1 MASIN
6 RHQHGKKQVLS
17 EINITPFVDVM
28 LVLLI
33 VFMVTSPLLIA
44 GIEVD
49 LPASSASPINATEEP
64 ISVTINNDNEI
75 FIQTTKVTIKEL
87 EQKLMAITKENLE
100 ALIYVRG
107 DKNVAYGKVI
117 ELINTINQIG
127 YSKVALLT
135 EISN

>member
-1 MASIN
+1 MVSVN
-6 RHQHGKKQVLS
+6 KPHRGKKQVLS

-49 LPASSASPINATEEP
+49 LPESSASPINAQEEP
-64 ISVTINNDNEI
+64 ISVTINNNNEI
-75 FIQTTKVTIKEL
+75 FIQATKISLAEL
-87 EQKLMAITKENLE
+87 KQKLTAITKENLE
-100 ALIYVRG
+100 AIIYVRG

-117 ELINTINQIG
+117 DLVNVINQIG

-135 EISN
+135 EVRN

>member
-1 MASIN
+1 MVGIN
-6 RHQHGKKQVLS
+6 RNQGKKQVLS

-49 LPASSASPINATEEP
+49 LPESSASPINASEEP
-64 ISVTINNDNEI
+64 ISVTINNDNEV
-75 FIQTTKVTIKEL
+75 FIQSTKVSLTEL
-87 EQKLMAITKENLE
+87 KQKLTAITKENLE
-100 ALIYVRG
+100 AVIYVRG

-117 ELINTINQIG
+117 ELVNIINQIG

-135 EISN
+135 EIGN